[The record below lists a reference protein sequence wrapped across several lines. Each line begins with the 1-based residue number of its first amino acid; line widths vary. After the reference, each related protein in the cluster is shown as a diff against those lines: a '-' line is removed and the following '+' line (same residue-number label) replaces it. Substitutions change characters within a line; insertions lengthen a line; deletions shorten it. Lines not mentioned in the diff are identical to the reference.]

1 MHYPQCNGM
10 GDWSLKLTH
19 RDQNGAACLYG
30 AASGFAIDT
39 AICGDPGTVAQTQT
53 FTEQSVAGG
62 AEKQYGPFKVVPGTL
77 FEATMEG
84 VGNAGDPDL
93 YVRFDAEPQRV
104 IYDCRPF
111 LVGADETC
119 AVNVPSDKSHGFV
132 MVRGYTAGHYNLT
145 VTHTPPAR

>member
-1 MHYPQCNGM
+1 
-10 GDWSLKLTH
+10 
-19 RDQNGAACLYG
+19 
-30 AASGFAIDT
+30 
-39 AICGDPGTVAQTQT
+39 
-53 FTEQSVAGG
+53 
-62 AEKQYGPFKVVPGTL
+62 
-77 FEATMEG
+77 MEG